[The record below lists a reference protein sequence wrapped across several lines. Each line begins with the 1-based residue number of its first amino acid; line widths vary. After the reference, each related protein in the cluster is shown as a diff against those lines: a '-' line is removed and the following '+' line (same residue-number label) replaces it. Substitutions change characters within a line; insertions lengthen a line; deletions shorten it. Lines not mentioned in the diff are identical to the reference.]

1 VAGDE
6 AGSPLLLVV
15 SNQQERTPI
24 TNDAVTE
31 DSFDLPFLVAK
42 VRVTR

>member
-1 VAGDE
+1 M
-6 AGSPLLLVV
+6 LVV

-31 DSFDLPFLVAK
+31 DSFITPFLVAK
-42 VRVTR
+42 VRVTQ